1 MPGFDRSGPKG
12 QGSATGKKRG
22 MCPRTDY
29 SAFANVDR
37 GRGRGLGIGQVSGA
51 PEAFRAGRKKMQT
64 DAVERVERE
73 DDLESLKKQYESAR
87 KMMEELQEKIT
98 AMETQQK

>member
-1 MPGFDRSGPKG
+1 MPGFDQSGPKG
-12 QGSATGKKRG
+12 QGPATGRMRG

-29 SAFANVDR
+29 SAFAHIDR
-37 GRGRGLGIGQVSGA
+37 GRGKGLGIGQGAGA
-51 PEAFRAGRKKMQT
+51 PGALGTGRGRRQT
-64 DAVERVERE
+64 TAVERR

-98 AMETQQK
+98 AMETQQR